1 MWYVS
6 EIGLRFG
13 VSYYVPDITDED
25 IVSYLEICN
34 SDNKEKRIIVN
45 LNCVQSNDINYLSVD
60 NIFANFSSIKDIEL
74 KLSDAGINTV
84 FGLNLTNGDVFSTT
98 EFGWRLY
105 DIIDFECEKDLS
117 LDTNKGAYSLL
128 CYFVVFTNED
138 SIDFELSSAITLDRI
153 ILNDDYILKDDKIII
168 IDDSFSWMQVEYK
181 ILDKG
186 AFAKLLTLKGKARG

>member
-13 VSYYVPDITDED
+13 VSYYVSDITDED

-45 LNCVQSNDINYLSVD
+45 LNCVQSNDINYLSA
-60 NIFANFSSIKDIEL
+60 NTIFANFSSIKDIEL
-74 KLSDAGINTV
+74 KLSNAGINTV

-128 CYFVVFTNED
+128 CYFVVFTDED
-138 SIDFELSSAITLDRI
+138 SFDCAITLDRI

-168 IDDSFSWMQVEYK
+168 IDDLFGWMQVEYK

>member
-13 VSYYVPDITDED
+13 VSYYVSDITDED
-25 IVSYLEICN
+25 IVSYLELCN

-45 LNCVQSNDINYLSVD
+45 LNCVQSNDINYSSVD
-60 NIFANFSSIKDIEL
+60 TIFANFSSTKDIEL

-138 SIDFELSSAITLDRI
+138 SIDFELDSAITLDRI

-168 IDDSFSWMQVEYK
+168 IDDSFDCMQVEYK

>member
-74 KLSDAGINTV
+74 KLSNAGINTV

-117 LDTNKGAYSLL
+117 LDANKGAYSLL

-168 IDDSFSWMQVEYK
+168 IDDSFDWMQVEYK

-186 AFAKLLTLKGKARG
+186 AFAKLLTLKGKAKG

>member
-34 SDNKEKRIIVN
+34 SDSKEKRIIVN

-74 KLSDAGINTV
+74 KLSNAGINTV

-117 LDTNKGAYSLL
+117 LDANKGAYSLL

-168 IDDSFSWMQVEYK
+168 IDDSFDWMQVEYK

>member
-13 VSYYVPDITDED
+13 VSYYVSDITDED
-25 IVSYLEICN
+25 IVSYLELCN

-45 LNCVQSNDINYLSVD
+45 LNCVQSNDINYSSVD
-60 NIFANFSSIKDIEL
+60 TIFANFSSIKDIEL

-84 FGLNLTNGDVFSTT
+84 FGLNLKNGDVFSTT

-138 SIDFELSSAITLDRI
+138 SFVFELDNAITLDRI

-168 IDDSFSWMQVEYK
+168 IDDSFGCMQVEYK